1 MTQRNQYR
9 IENASSPTPEIYLY
23 GRIGDSWFDEGIS
36 AANVVKDL
44 NALGKKK
51 DIIVRID
58 SGGGNVFEGT
68 NIYNALVRNTA
79 KITVHIDAL
88 AASIA
93 SAIAMAGEEIHMADN
108 ALMMIHEPAG
118 SCAGTAADMRKM
130 ADTIDK
136 ARENLVGI
144 YARRTGNKDSKISDW
159 MRDET
164 WFTATEALQAGMV
177 TDITP
182 GQKLAA
188 LSTRGM
194 TDEDLKRL
202 YGYHRVPSWLGRECA
217 KPKLEAFRAKHGR
230 MFRLAQE
237 VK

>member
-9 IENASSPTPEIYLY
+9 IENAASAAPEIYLY
-23 GRIGDSWFDEGIS
+23 GPIGEGWFEEGVT
-36 AANVVKDL
+36 AAKVVKDL

-58 SGGGNVFEGT
+58 SPGGNVFEGT
-68 NIYNALVRNTA
+68 NIYNALVRNA
-79 KITVHIDAL
+79 ANIVVHIDAL

-93 SAIAMAGEEIHMADN
+93 SIIAMAGAEIHMADN

-118 SCAGTAADMRKM
+118 LVAGTAADMRKM

-136 ARENLVGI
+136 ARENLVRI
-144 YARRTGNKDSKISDW
+144 YAQRTGNKDSKISDW

-164 WFTATEALQAGMV
+164 WFTAMEALEAGMV

-188 LSTRGM
+188 LNTRGM
-194 TDEDLKRL
+194 TNEDLARL
-202 YGYHRVPSWLGRECA
+202 YGYHRVPSWWGRACA

-230 MFRLAQE
+230 MFRLATDP
-237 VK
+237 K